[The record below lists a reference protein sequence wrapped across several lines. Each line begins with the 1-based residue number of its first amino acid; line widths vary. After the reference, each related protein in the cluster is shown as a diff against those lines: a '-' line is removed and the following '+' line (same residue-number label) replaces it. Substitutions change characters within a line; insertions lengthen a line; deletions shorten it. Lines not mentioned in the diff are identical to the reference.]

1 MIFHDTDVQ
10 HTTIKHFYD
19 KLLKLKQMM
28 HTSYGKY
35 IAEKRHKFTKMYLD
49 QFLEEWQI

>member
-28 HTSYGKY
+28 HTSHG
-35 IAEKRHKFTKMYLD
+35 EKRHKFTKMYLD